1 MKIQPREVSKTKE
14 DFRTGIRIDGEL
26 WRLFGIAC
34 QTLGKKRSTMLTF
47 LIQDW
52 LTQHSEEIK
61 AKFENKMEQH

>member
-1 MKIQPREVSKTKE
+1 MKIQPREVSKAKE

-34 QTLGKKRSTMLTF
+34 QTLGKKRSAMLQH
-47 LIQDW
+47 LILDW

-61 AKFENKMEQH
+61 TKFENKMEQH